1 MVMTLASMNVN
12 IDVDAERVAGRLNRE
27 EEEEEEEEAANSSSS
42 SSTLDICLNVKM
54 RMVCSNGFNYEFPE
68 IPTQI
73 TSISL
78 PGHPNSIQ
86 NPTICRSSIQIGL
99 SNCLSDP
106 DQAHLHGAADAL
118 LIPSSYIS
126 PDPTP
131 ILLDQQ
137 QHRPISAIDL
147 LAQRV
152 ASTASSL
159 LAEKSDNC
167 SDGFGLI
174 LFHFSARV
182 EFETV
187 LTGVNPA
194 ICTIFEKENKKV
206 IALDKLKKKHTFQ
219 VSSSSRNQKEEEEFV
234 GSDCR
239 ICLQDLWATGIYL
252 MRLPNCTHVF
262 HQKCILSW
270 LKESNSCPLC
280 RNFCLENLDDLMTDL
295 TI

>member
-12 IDVDAERVAGRLNRE
+12 IDVDAERVAGQLNR
-27 EEEEEEEEAANSSSS
+27 EEEEEEEAANSSSS

-159 LAEKSDNC
+159 LAEKSDN
-167 SDGFGLI
+167 S
-174 LFHFSARV
+174 
-182 EFETV
+182 
-187 LTGVNPA
+187 